1 MHPTKPLEELSS
13 DDEEP
18 FSSSLDE
25 LYSDDE
31 DLLSLESGVFPFMDD
46 DEELSGFSLE
56 ELLLVEDDE
65 EFSFGSLEEF
75 SVSSDEEEKSSFELE
90 DSFFTDDD
98 EDFPFVILEELSFS
112 KDDEELIFIEDDRGL
127 FLVVLEDESFDEE
140 DRVSLEESSEEGS
153 SGLKLP
159 LELSPPHEMNK
170 KTKKV
175 NINLIFIV
183 IFLLSF
189 SSRITNVYDNIFY
202 VTAVGSRN
210 RQCPGRF
217 IRTST
222 FKRRI
227 FVF

>member
-1 MHPTKPLEELSS
+1 MFMEDEEELS
-13 DDEEP
+13 
-18 FSSSLDE
+18 F
-25 LYSDDE
+25 
-31 DLLSLESGVFPFMDD
+31 
-46 DEELSGFSLE
+46 FSLE

-65 EFSFGSLEEF
+65 DLSFGSLEELA
-75 SVSSDEEEKSSFELE
+75 VSSDVEETSGFELE

-98 EDFPFVILEELSFS
+98 EDLPFVILEELSFF

-159 LELSPPHEMNK
+159 LELSPPHEMKK
-170 KTKKV
+170 KTK
-175 NINLIFIV
+175 NANTNLFFTAIY
-183 IFLLSF
+183 LLPF

-202 VTAVGSRN
+202 VTAIGSRN

-217 IRTST
+217 ISTST

-227 FVF
+227 FLF

>member
-1 MHPTKPLEELSS
+1 M
-13 DDEEP
+13 
-18 FSSSLDE
+18 
-25 LYSDDE
+25 
-31 DLLSLESGVFPFMDD
+31 FMED
-46 DEELSGFSLE
+46 DEELSFFSLE
-56 ELLLVEDDE
+56 ELLIVEDDE
-65 EFSFGSLEEF
+65 DLPFGSLEEF
-75 SVSSDEEEKSSFELE
+75 AVSNDEEETSGFELE

-98 EDFPFVILEELSFS
+98 EDLPFVILEELSFF

-159 LELSPPHEMNK
+159 LELSPPHEMKK
-170 KTKKV
+170 KTKKA
-175 NINLIFIV
+175 NTNLFFTAIY
-183 IFLLSF
+183 LLPF

-202 VTAVGSRN
+202 VTAVSSRN
-210 RQCPGRF
+210 RQRPGCF
-217 IRTST
+217 ICSGT